1 MVVTGTTS
9 GLGLALSET
18 LVRAGARVV
27 MTVRDLD
34 RGAAVLDRVRAAST
48 GVGSAEM
55 VLLDLANLGSV
66 RSAAAEIRDR
76 TGDHVDVLINNAA
89 VSLGPQARTVDG
101 FELQLGTNHL
111 GPAALTWL
119 LMPSLRTAGTPT
131 RPARVVTTSSLAHR
145 VGGLDLDDLHWD
157 RRRYSPTAAYGAS
170 KLANLLFSA
179 ELDRRLRHGGD
190 PVLSVAAHPGL
201 TRSALL
207 DNALARGG
215 TWRARLLTLPDRIAS
230 QPVSVGIEP
239 QLSAAFGPVHGADY
253 LGPTRLF
260 ESRGPAG
267 PARRS
272 TAAVDPDLAARLW
285 VATAAA
291 TGVAPDPA
299 GASAE
304 VPM

>member
-9 GLGLALSET
+9 GLGLALSEE

-27 MTVRDLD
+27 MTARDPD
-34 RGAAVLDRVRAAST
+34 RGAAVLERVRAA
-48 GVGSAEM
+48 GPGSAEL
-55 VLLDLANLGSV
+55 VLLDLANLDSV
-66 RSAAAEIRDR
+66 RAAAAEVRDR
-76 TGDHVDVLINNAA
+76 TDDHVDVLINNAA
-89 VSLGPQARTVDG
+89 VSLGPHERTADG

-119 LMPSLRTAGTPT
+119 LMPSLRAAGTSG
-131 RPARVVTTSSLAHR
+131 RPSRVVTTSSLAHR

-170 KLANLLFSA
+170 KLANLLFTA
-179 ELDRRLRHGGD
+179 ELDRRLRRAGD

-207 DNALARGG
+207 DNAVARGG
-215 TWRARLLTLPDRIAS
+215 TWRSRLLRLPDRITS
-230 QPVSVGIEP
+230 QPVSAGIGP
-239 QLSAAFGPVHGADY
+239 QLAAALGPVHGADY
-253 LGPTRLF
+253 LGPTRVF

-267 PARRS
+267 PARR
-272 TAAVDPDLAARLW
+272 TAAAVDPVSARLLW
-285 VATAAA
+285 AATAAA

-299 GASAE
+299 EEPPTSRDDR
-304 VPM
+304 